1 MSYEETLRDLLGKVE
16 SGELST
22 SDAFNEIKS
31 LPFSDLGFAKVD
43 HHRELRQG
51 FAEVVFC
58 QGKTLDHITSITRVL
73 LKENKGNILLTR
85 ATGEMFKKI
94 FEIDGRAEYHP
105 GARTITILRDTTPPY
120 GLVTVISAGTA
131 DMPVAEEAR
140 TTAIA
145 LGSKVEHVYDVGVA
159 GAHRLFEH
167 KELIN
172 RSSAIVVV
180 AGMEGA
186 LASLVG
192 GIAPCPVV
200 AVPTSIGYGASFGGL
215 AALLSMLN
223 SCAAGVSVVN
233 IDNGFGGGYLAG
245 MINRMLHGKDSQG

>member
-1 MSYEETLRDLLGKVE
+1 MSYEETLKDLLGKVE

-22 SDAFNEIKS
+22 SAAFNEIKS

-58 QGKTLDHITSITRVL
+58 QGKTPNHISSITRVL
-73 LKENKGNILLTR
+73 LEENKGNILLTR
-85 ATGEMFKKI
+85 ATEEVFNSI
-94 FEIDGRAEYHP
+94 YEIDNRAEFNSRA
-105 GARTITILRDTTPPY
+105 GTITIVRDTVPPY
-120 GLVTVISAGTA
+120 GLVAVISAGTA

-145 LGSKVEHVYDVGVA
+145 MGSRVEHVYDAGVA
-159 GAHRLFEH
+159 GAHRLFQH
-167 KELIN
+167 RELIE

-192 GIAPCPVV
+192 GIAPCPVI

-215 AALLSMLN
+215 AALLAMLN

-245 MINRMLHGKDSQG
+245 MINRMLHGKDARV